1 MFWELS
7 NLLLYFI
14 KNFIKEGCWEI
25 LLYYCISGFLN
36 HEVWDSWRSEKSKDS
51 RINCRW
57 VSITKESNNFWNLI
71 RNFPIFPI
79 SRTISKMLEFVMLIK
94 KMSSKYLVKLVKS
107 KEFSSA
113 SKMLWPHCAAYNM
126 RVLKMPKI
134 SVRRGEGHRICLTP
148 SHQAIFPLL
157 YTVLHVSYILDF
169 LLLVPFLC

>member
-57 VSITKESNNFWNLI
+57 VSNPKESNNFW
-71 RNFPIFPI
+71 NFPIFPI